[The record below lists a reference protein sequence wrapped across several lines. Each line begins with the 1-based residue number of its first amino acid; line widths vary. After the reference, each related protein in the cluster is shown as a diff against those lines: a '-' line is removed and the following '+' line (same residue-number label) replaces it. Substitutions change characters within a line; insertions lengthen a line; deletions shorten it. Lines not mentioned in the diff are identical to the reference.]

1 MQDSYGQVPCSYHP
15 DVMTGLRCNRC
26 SKPICAKDAVR
37 TPVGLRCPECA
48 GVRSLPTIKTAGDV
62 LLKAIGGGLLVA
74 VLVAVLWRVMPDWG
88 FYLSLAMGFGVVEA
102 MAYLSKNKRGRDL
115 QLAAMLIITAGFALS
130 RVMLAQRYGIDLAQ
144 VNELTPFVARALQL
158 QAVPDLIYVALAYAI
173 AWVRFR

>member
-48 GVRSLPTIKTAGDV
+48 GVRSMPTIRTAGDV
-62 LLKAIGGGLLVA
+62 LIKAIGGGALVA
-74 VLVAVLWRVMPDWG
+74 VVVAVLWRIAPDWN
-88 FYLSLAMGFGVVEA
+88 FYLALAMGFGVVEA
-102 MAYLSKNKRGRDL
+102 MAYLSKNKRGKDL
-115 QLAAMLIITAGFALS
+115 QVAAVLIITGGFALS
-130 RVMLAQRYGIDLAQ
+130 RIFLAQKYGISLSDI
-144 VNELTPFVARALQL
+144 NELSPFATRLLQL
-158 QAVPDLIYVALAYAI
+158 RAVPDLVYLGLAYAI